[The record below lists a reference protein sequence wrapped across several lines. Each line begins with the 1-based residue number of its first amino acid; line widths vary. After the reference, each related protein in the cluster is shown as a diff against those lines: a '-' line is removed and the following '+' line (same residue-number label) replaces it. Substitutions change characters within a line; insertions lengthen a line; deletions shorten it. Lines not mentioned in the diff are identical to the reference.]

1 MIGEEILGL
10 SKMNWNSFDL
20 YTKLPATVETSRQIA
35 KWHPPTTTY
44 NLAYAVVLNLR
55 R

>member
-20 YTKLPATVETSRQIA
+20 YTKLPATFETSRQIA
-35 KWHPPTTTY
+35 
-44 NLAYAVVLNLR
+44 
-55 R
+55 